1 MSADRRDRYKKVLM
15 LAALLVSA
23 LSLGACSSQIADLSS
38 VGTPASAPARS
49 NEQGSYLPVNQLPP
63 DRDDTELDPATRAK
77 LEAELIAARDR
88 QAAASAAS
96 TSGTSSNTGS
106 K

>member
-1 MSADRRDRYKKVLM
+1 MAF
-15 LAALLVSA
+15 AALLVSA
-23 LSLGACSSQIADLSS
+23 LSLAACSSQIADLSS
-38 VGTPASAPARS
+38 VGTPAAAPARS
-49 NEQGSYLPVNQLPP
+49 AEPAGYLPVNQLPP
-63 DRDDTELDPATRAK
+63 DRDDTEMDPATRAR

-96 TSGTSSNTGS
+96 TAAPTPNTAA

>member
-1 MSADRRDRYKKVLM
+1 VFA
-15 LAALLVSA
+15 LAALLASA
-23 LSLGACSSQIADLSS
+23 LSLAACSSQIADMSS
-38 VGTPASAPARS
+38 VGTTGSVPARPS
-49 NEQGSYLPVNQLPP
+49 EPAGYLPVNQLPP
-63 DRDDTELDPATRAK
+63 DRDDTEMDPATRAR

-96 TSGTSSNTGS
+96 TATPVPPVSGS